1 MLPGGNLSL
10 LPGGNK
16 VCYLGKKKFVTG
28 IKLSL
33 LPGERGGQSVFI
45 QHLHSSSQEKS
56 VLQELKK
63 ENIFLDQIIL
73 KKLYLGAVP
82 LHN

>member
-1 MLPGGNLSL
+1 MKFATWLKGVCYLGEMKFAGGNLSL

-56 VLQELKK
+56 VLQELNK
-63 ENIFLDQIIL
+63 EEFFLD
-73 KKLYLGAVP
+73 
-82 LHN
+82 